1 MLTDSHCHLD
11 APEFDA
17 DRDEIVAAAMLA
29 GVAQLVVPSVSAATF
44 AATGRMRERYGCAVA
59 YGLHPL
65 YVAEHRD
72 EHLDDLANLLGREPA
87 VAVGEI
93 GLDFYV
99 PGLDAERQVAVFEAQ
114 LRLARD
120 VDLPV
125 IVHIR
130 RSQDQVLKYLR
141 KWRVRGGIAHAFNG
155 SAQQADAF
163 LKLGFK
169 LGFGGAM
176 TYSGSQ
182 RIRRLATELPLDA
195 IVLETDAPDIP
206 PAWLAGPP
214 PGRNAPD
221 QLPRIAAVLA
231 ELRDID
237 VATLQGACTAN
248 TEAVL
253 GPLGRL
259 HKAGQP
265 D

>member
-1 MLTDSHCHLD
+1 MLIDSHCHLD
-11 APEFDA
+11 APEFDT
-17 DRDEIVAAAMLA
+17 DRDRVVAAAGTA
-29 GVAQLVVPSVSAATF
+29 GLVQLVVPSVGAAMFEGTR
-44 AATGRMRERYGCAVA
+44 RMRERYGCAVA

-65 YVAEHRD
+65 YIAEHRD
-72 EHLDDLANLLGREPA
+72 EHLALLADWLVREPA

-99 PGLDAERQVAVFEAQ
+99 PGLDPVRQVDVFEAQ

-120 VDLPV
+120 LDLPV

-155 SAQQADAF
+155 SVQQAEAF
-163 LKLGFK
+163 MALGFK

-182 RIRRLATELPLDA
+182 RIRRLAAELPLDA

-221 QLPRIAAVLA
+221 QLPRIAAELAGLRGVAVDAVLA
-231 ELRDID
+231 
-237 VATLQGACTAN
+237 ATASSVQ
-248 TEAVL
+248 AVL
-253 GPLGRL
+253 GPLGRM
-259 HKAGQP
+259 HEAGHP
-265 D
+265 A